1 MKWLIAGL
9 NGTLAPVL
17 ARNAAA
23 QSVDVLA
30 WWRDEVPPELG
41 SAHWRQRIGSS
52 TVRAMLDELREHHG
66 VHTFVAV
73 LKARKFRSEALL
85 RSLGF
90 EPGSPEQQ
98 AQYLEEP
105 EELVMVR
112 AAATGA

>member
-17 ARNAAA
+17 ARKAAA

-30 WWRDEVPPELG
+30 WRRDDVPPELG
-41 SAHWRQRIGSS
+41 SAQWRQRIGSS
-52 TVRAMLDELREHHG
+52 AVRAMLDELCEHHG
-66 VHTFVAV
+66 VHTFLAV
-73 LKARKFRSEALL
+73 LEARNFRSEALL

-105 EELVMVR
+105 DELVMVQ
-112 AAATGA
+112 AAAFGA